1 MTAQSSAESQQPIA
15 LDQPLPHRKIIREWL
30 IPLSHRTTLR
40 AFVLLAIDY
49 ALFFALIAG
58 TIVFDAVWAKLLCG
72 LAAGF
77 VIGRLFIIGHDACH
91 QSLTPHRELNKVLGR
106 IAFLPSITPYSLWD
120 TCLLYTSDAADD

>member
-49 ALFFALIAG
+49 ALLSCQD
-58 TIVFDAVWAKLLCG
+58 TRTWVWC
-72 LAAGF
+72 
-77 VIGRLFIIGHDACH
+77 
-91 QSLTPHRELNKVLGR
+91 T
-106 IAFLPSITPYSLWD
+106 
-120 TCLLYTSDAADD
+120 